1 MRTYFDLHF
10 LCISSQLSYIQVDKH
25 GQCCF
30 YCVFLLICP
39 ICFSF
44 YIQCH
49 LRAEWYFSL
58 KIDTNSC
65 QTPINF
71 YPEVVQIFIDCI
83 PLKGQD
89 YLPIFHNWICFICL
103 PAQLH
108 WTPNSGWRK
117 QRHTWESPDIMLAD
131 DYSQCYGFFKITLEI
146 STELHLE
153 INFLSFI
160 ESGILLSQ
168 AFSFR
173 IITNW
178 TNILCT
184 ASEKILCYICIH
196 LAPNRRID
204 RLIGGQKCLHCLELK
219 RESPHNGTVN
229 WHMNRSFT

>member
-131 DYSQCYGFFKITLEI
+131 DYSQCYGLFQITLEI

-153 INFLSFI
+153 INFLSF
-160 ESGILLSQ
+160 SQ
-168 AFSFR
+168 AFYWVRHFPSELLETEQIYYAQRAKKYSVTFVS
-173 IITNW
+173 IWPPIEELIDWLVDKNVCIVSNW
-178 TNILCT
+178 NAR
-184 ASEKILCYICIH
+184 AS
-196 LAPNRRID
+196 
-204 RLIGGQKCLHCLELK
+204 QWHCKLTYE
-219 RESPHNGTVN
+219 
-229 WHMNRSFT
+229 